1 MQTLPHV
8 SLRPYQ
14 VESIDRIRSAIRD
27 GKRRVLLV
35 VPTGGGK
42 TLTAASML
50 AGALSRGK
58 RSVFAAHRKELIDQT
73 VRTFASLGITSVGV
87 IRAKDARADSK
98 QPIQIASI
106 QTLARRKKP
115 EGIAVVF
122 IDEAHRSMA
131 DSYRKHLF
139 ESFPN
144 AIFVGLTATP
154 VRADGKPL
162 GRSKPEDTAGFDE
175 LIIGARYSEL
185 IAGGFIEEPLVYS
198 TPVLPDLSRVKT
210 SGGDYNAEELA
221 EAVNKSVI
229 VGDIVRNWQKHAQGR
244 RTVVFAV
251 TCEHSRALCQA
262 FVDAGVVS
270 EHLDGETPE
279 PEREAILERLRVG
292 KTQVVCNVGV
302 LCEGWDMPECKCLV
316 LARPTKSL
324 ALYMQMAGR
333 ILRPYVDV
341 ERVRPLI
348 LDHGCCVDRHG
359 FPHED
364 REWSLTA
371 KPKRGGPTPTRMC
384 PECFAMIAAGCKE
397 CPHCAAALQQLAIPR
412 EQEVLDHVELALRTL
427 EGEDAQLAFYRK
439 HVAFAKERGLRPGW
453 VYHLFLAKFKKEPPR
468 EWGKAL
474 KRAAKK
480 DVVWS
485 EGIARRAADREVHE
499 IREALALS
507 VRS

>member
-1 MQTLPHV
+1 MSSTI

-14 VESIDRIRSAIRD
+14 HTCIENIRSAIRA
-27 GKRRVLLV
+27 GKRRILLV
-35 VPTGGGK
+35 CPTGAGK
-42 TLTAASML
+42 TLTGASMI
-50 AGALSRGK
+50 AGALSKGN
-58 RSVFAAHRKELIDQT
+58 RSIFVAHRREIIDQT
-73 VRTFASLGITSVGV
+73 AVAFARLGITSIGI
-87 IRAKDARADSK
+87 IRAQDDRADGS

-106 QTLARRKKP
+106 QTLARRAKP
-115 EGIAVVF
+115 KDIAIVF
-122 IDEAHRSMA
+122 IDECHRSMA
-131 DSYRKHLF
+131 ASYQKHLF
-139 ESFPN
+139 EAFPD

-154 VRADGKPL
+154 CRADGKPL
-162 GRSKPEDTAGFDE
+162 GRATPESTAGFDD

-185 IAGGFIEEPLVYS
+185 IEGGFIRAPRVYS
-198 TPVLPDLSRVKT
+198 TPVLPDLKGVGTK
-210 SGGDYNAEELA
+210 GGDYDPSEL
-221 EAVNKSVI
+221 EQAVNRSVI

-251 TCEHSRALCQA
+251 TVAHSMALRDE
-262 FVDAGVVS
+262 FINAGVRA

-279 PEREAILERLRVG
+279 PERDAILERLRTG
-292 KTQVVCNVGV
+292 RSEVVCNVNV
-302 LCEGWDMPECKCLV
+302 LAEGWDSPPVKCLV

-324 ALYMQMAGR
+324 CLYMQQAGR
-333 ILRPYVDV
+333 ILRPWKDEMGVDV
-341 ERVRPLI
+341 EPII

-364 REWSLTA
+364 REWSLSA
-371 KPKRGGPTPTRMC
+371 KPKRSGAMPVKMC

-397 CPHCAAALQQLAIPR
+397 CPHCAAALKTETIGR

-427 EGEDAQLAFYRK
+427 DGEDAQLAFYRK
-439 HVAFAKERGLRPGW
+439 HVAFARERGLRPGW

-468 EWGKAL
+468 EWGRAL

-480 DVVWS
+480 DPVWS
-485 EGIARRAADREVHE
+485 EGIARKAAEREVHE